1 MQFGNQLLAIVLAIA
16 AGAAAARQTAD
27 PLASLSQDQIRAL
40 IRQSAEKDIEN
51 DRAQRNYTY
60 LQREEERRLNN
71 KGQVQS
77 TEIRTFEIMVLF
89 EEPIRKLIA
98 KDDHPLPAKE
108 AAKEEEKVQ
117 KAIDERKNEDAGK
130 RRKRLERTAKDA
142 DESRQFVNEIADAYN
157 FNLVGMESVGGYDSY
172 VLDGEP
178 RSGFEPK
185 RKEARFLPKFRFRA
199 WIDKATSQWL
209 KLDIQCIDTVS
220 VGLFLIRLHKGSSI
234 QIEQTQVNDE
244 VWLPKHVSLK
254 LDARI
259 ALFKGLNMVEDVTYR
274 DYRKFRT
281 NTKITPVSEGQKQD
295 QLDPTK

>member
-1 MQFGNQLLAIVLAIA
+1 MRHPKIISCAFSALWAISALAQQPALP
-16 AGAAAARQTAD
+16 T
-27 PLASLSQDQIRAL
+27 LSQDQIRAL

-60 LQREEERRLNN
+60 LQREEEHKLND

-89 EEPIRKLIA
+89 EEPVRKLIA
-98 KDDHPLPAKE
+98 RDDKPLPPKE
-108 AAKEEEKVQ
+108 AAKEDEKILRT
-117 KAIDERKNEDAGK
+117 IDERKNEDAGK
-130 RRKRLERTAKDA
+130 RKKRLERTTKDA
-142 DESRQFVNEIADAYN
+142 DESRQFVNEIADAYD
-157 FNLVGMESVGGYDSY
+157 FRLAGMESVGGNDNY
-172 VLDGEP
+172 VIDGEP
-178 RSGFEPK
+178 RAGFKPK

-199 WIDKATSQWL
+199 WIDKATSEWL

-259 ALFKGLNMVEDVTYR
+259 ALFKGLRMEEDVTYR

-281 NTKITPVSEGQKQD
+281 DTKITAVGENHNQESPS
-295 QLDPTK
+295 PTK

>member
-60 LQREEERRLNN
+60 LQREEEHRLNN

-130 RRKRLERTAKDA
+130 RRKRLERAAKDA

-281 NTKITPVSEGQKQD
+281 NTKITPVSDGQKQD

>member
-16 AGAAAARQTAD
+16 AGAAAAPQTAD

-60 LQREEERRLNN
+60 LQREEEHRLNN

-98 KDDHPLPAKE
+98 KDDHPLPAKQ

-130 RRKRLERTAKDA
+130 RRKRLERAAKDA

-172 VLDGEP
+172 VVDGEP

-281 NTKITPVSEGQKQD
+281 NTKITPVSDGQKQD